1 MKTELHARVV
11 IYIKIIWNKF
21 GRNAII
27 VQFKPNIN
35 KNDKQMYSYNRAKE
49 NFHSYNVAQS
59 RYLRSD
65 CGLRR

>member
-27 VQFKPNIN
+27 VQFKSLNQTLTRMTN
-35 KNDKQMYSYNRAKE
+35 KCILIIEQKKISTAIMLHKADI
-49 NFHSYNVAQS
+49 
-59 RYLRSD
+59 
-65 CGLRR
+65 